1 MITEETV
8 ERVVKETVYRVH
20 CGLCT
25 NSWTVAAEDRD
36 ILTHEDRQPDLV
48 VTMDGETT
56 AVPYLCESCKA
67 ITRDR
72 AETMLTPI
80 SRARSYREAPQDPP
94 ASEVDAGAGG
104 VGDGAEEDR

>member
-25 NSWTVAAEDRD
+25 NSWTVAPEMRD

-94 ASEVDAGAGG
+94 AAEVDAGAGG
-104 VGDGAEEDR
+104 DGDGAEEDR